1 MILAKVEIDGRIWL
15 LPDGDEAGARCAH
28 SMLDQLSPYRF
39 VRWVKLK
46 DGQQP
51 TDCTVEDFQA
61 MLSL

>member
-1 MILAKVEIDGRIWL
+1 
-15 LPDGDEAGARCAH
+15 
-28 SMLDQLSPYRF
+28 